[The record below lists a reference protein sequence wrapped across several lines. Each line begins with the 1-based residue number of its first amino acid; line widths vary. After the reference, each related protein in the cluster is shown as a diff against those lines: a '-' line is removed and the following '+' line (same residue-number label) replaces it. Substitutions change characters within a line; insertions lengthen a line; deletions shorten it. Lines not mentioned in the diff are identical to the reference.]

1 MIRNSNSRI
10 INKRPNNFCYHC
22 NENFATKDDLKYHV
36 ENIVKKQSSGGNNGY
51 RNGNFNSENE
61 FPISHQNAAGHTLR
75 SDFFRLDED
84 EVEAIQS
91 QSNPEYASFTLD
103 GKECYHCGQEFHN
116 EEQMKNHPSM
126 CDRMKNARNYGQVNL
141 QEFSQSIQSTG
152 YNNDLY
158 DNGIKIAK
166 SNHKRK
172 KTNKP
177 TARSKKSKME
187 LVHQDPRDL
196 EYHEQG
202 HEQVVH
208 EHVEHEQHVEYE
220 THEYQTVSQ
229 SDHPQGGEHDPQGHY
244 EQKYQTQDEY
254 EEKYDVAKYDQQTE
268 LVDTYPSYKCNQTES
283 NNEEYQEEYQEQG
296 QQHDEHVQQ
305 DGEQH
310 GEHHGEHHE
319 QHVEH
324 HPSQSASSANQNRGT
339 DHHDGGRHHCYH
351 CDYVFESRD
360 DLERH
365 VAEISKKNHAPPP
378 PNKKPS
384 SQQQQRA
391 YASYN

>member
-1 MIRNSNSRI
+1 MLYFQPSEMKLVLSKNL
-10 INKRPNNFCYHC
+10 PN
-22 NENFATKDDLKYHV
+22 
-36 ENIVKKQSSGGNNGY
+36 
-51 RNGNFNSENE
+51 
-61 FPISHQNAAGHTLR
+61 
-75 SDFFRLDED
+75 FFY
-84 EVEAIQS
+84 I
-91 QSNPEYASFTLD
+91 
-103 GKECYHCGQEFHN
+103 C
-116 EEQMKNHPSM
+116 
-126 CDRMKNARNYGQVNL
+126 
-141 QEFSQSIQSTG
+141 SIQ
-152 YNNDLY
+152 LFF
-158 DNGIKIAK
+158 
-166 SNHKRK
+166 
-172 KTNKP
+172 
-177 TARSKKSKME
+177 
-187 LVHQDPRDL
+187 
-196 EYHEQG
+196 
-202 HEQVVH
+202 
-208 EHVEHEQHVEYE
+208 
-220 THEYQTVSQ
+220 
-229 SDHPQGGEHDPQGHY
+229 
-244 EQKYQTQDEY
+244 
-254 EEKYDVAKYDQQTE
+254 
-268 LVDTYPSYKCNQTES
+268 SYKCNQTES